1 MYSSPYVIYAYRE
14 VDDLKKESV
23 LEDFAPGAL
32 FRKEDFRYAVNRVD
46 PVCKES
52 TINWMIHSLRKENR
66 IASAGAGKYYV
77 IPPAQKPKQSYQYP
91 HSQEY
96 LSIEKLIV
104 DNYPQAIFQMWEL
117 WQLNEFVNH
126 QIAKNVIFVELETM
140 LLDSVFELLH
150 LTYPYA
156 LLTPDIRTFYRQ
168 RSPGT
173 DIVVQK
179 LVTEAPAP
187 GNAHSCTLEK
197 LLVDLFTK
205 KIAGS
210 LVEKSEY
217 PRIYEE
223 ALEKYRIDETRM
235 FRYARRRHV
244 DGILRQFIKEQT
256 TAKLLTQ

>member
-1 MYSSPYVIYAYRE
+1 M
-14 VDDLKKESV
+14 KKESI
-23 LEDFAPGAL
+23 LEDFTPGVL
-32 FRKEDFRYAVNRVD
+32 FRKQDFRYAVHRVD
-46 PVCKES
+46 PVCKE
-52 TINWMIHSLRKENR
+52 TAINWMIHSLRKENR
-66 IASAGAGKYYV
+66 IVSAGAGKYYV
-77 IPPAQKPKQSYQYP
+77 VPQTGKAKQRYLYP

-96 LSIEKLIV
+96 LAIEKLIA
-104 DNYPQAIFQMWEL
+104 DNYPQAVFQMWEL

-126 QIAKNVIFVELETM
+126 QIAKNVIFVESEVM
-140 LLDSVFELLH
+140 LLESIFELLH

-173 DIVVQK
+173 DIIVQK

-187 GNAHSCTLEK
+187 GNTHSCTLEK
-197 LLVDLFTK
+197 LLVDLLTK

-217 PRIYEE
+217 PKIYEE
-223 ALEKYRIDETRM
+223 ALQKYRIDETRM

-244 DGILRQFIKEQT
+244 DDILRQFIKEQT
-256 TAKLLTQ
+256 TVKLLTL